1 MKKMVFYAVE
11 VIKPQVVSAT
21 GGPRSGRRDKLS
33 KPVFITP
40 SGVIDEFPT
49 KDEHFFSSPPL
60 MPVLPASHPQIPKG
74 SGWAVIS
81 RYGLERSVRY
91 LRWLNGKR
99 EDTRATIDES
109 YAVFVA
115 EGREG
120 LKKRFSKTHVF
131 YLLREFKQRG
141 WAVE

>member
-1 MKKMVFYAVE
+1 MFAVE
-11 VIKPQVVSAT
+11 VLKPEVAVGA
-21 GGPRSGRRDKLS
+21 GGSLRGGRRDKLT

-40 SGVIDEFPT
+40 GGVIDEFPT
-49 KDEHFFSSPPL
+49 NDKDFFTTPPL
-60 MPVLPASHPQIPKG
+60 MPVLPTTHPRIPEG
-74 SGWAVIS
+74 SGWAIIS
-81 RYGLERSVRY
+81 RTDLERSARY

-99 EDTRATIDES
+99 EDKRATLEES
-109 YAVFVA
+109 YTVFQA

-141 WAVE
+141 WNID

>member
-1 MKKMVFYAVE
+1 MQMFAVE
-11 VIKPQVVSAT
+11 VLKPEVAVGASGSLRA
-21 GGPRSGRRDKLS
+21 GRRNKLM

-40 SGVIDEFPT
+40 SGVVDGFPT
-49 KDEHFFSSPPL
+49 RDEDFFSSPPL
-60 MPVLPASHPQIPKG
+60 APVLPTKHPRIPEG
-74 SGWAVIS
+74 SGWVII
-81 RYGLERSVRY
+81 RRTDLECSERY

-99 EDTRATIDES
+99 EDTRATLDDS
-109 YAVFVA
+109 YAVFLA

-141 WAVE
+141 WNVE